1 MIREVVLGILFC
13 LALIFGMICLSK
25 LIGVKRQLK
34 DMMDALIDIE
44 SGNGNRKILATNDE
58 LTADLSYKINQIVYR
73 YERQILQ
80 LKAADET
87 NRQIMTSLSHDVRT
101 PLTTLIGYLDAVHRG
116 VIVGKEREE
125 YLEIARRKA
134 HDLKDYIDILF
145 DWFKLNSSEFA
156 LAIERVEIAE
166 LTRNILKDWIPIFE
180 ESYLDYKIEIPE
192 KPLFTR
198 VDMDGYA
205 RIVNNLVQNV
215 IVHSQGGQIKIEVAE
230 KETEIE
236 ICIEDNGIGIE
247 KNELQHIFERLYK
260 CDKGRS
266 DKGSGLG
273 LSIVRQMVEK
283 MKGRITVQSEPHQ
296 YTVFTVF
303 LPLIE

>member
-1 MIREVVLGILFC
+1 MGILFC

>member
-1 MIREVVLGILFC
+1 VIREVVLGILFC

-236 ICIEDNGIGIE
+236 ICIEDNGSGIE

>member
-1 MIREVVLGILFC
+1 LGILFC

-58 LTADLSYKINQIVYR
+58 LTADLSYKTNQIVYR

>member
-1 MIREVVLGILFC
+1 VIREVVLGILFC

>member
-236 ICIEDNGIGIE
+236 ICIEDNGSGIE

>member
-1 MIREVVLGILFC
+1 LGILFC

>member
-1 MIREVVLGILFC
+1 
-13 LALIFGMICLSK
+13 MICLSK

-236 ICIEDNGIGIE
+236 ICIEDNGSGIE